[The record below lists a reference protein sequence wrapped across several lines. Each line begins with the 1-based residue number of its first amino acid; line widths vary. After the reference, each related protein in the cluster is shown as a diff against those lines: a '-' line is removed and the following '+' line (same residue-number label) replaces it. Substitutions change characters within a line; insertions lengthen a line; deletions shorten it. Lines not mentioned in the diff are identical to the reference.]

1 MHCAQDTRRHMS
13 ELIMMKPTVPQRV
26 HPVTSCGPMQC
37 HDLSGGRFG
46 YLAQRHIGDQRKHH
60 LHCMT
65 KARRYVVESAPPDKP
80 CRQHRQKAA
89 GVDSGA
95 SVTDSVVC
103 ATHSHGRLTTSQD
116 PKNMFWNASML
127 GRQFLRYECTGCDY
141 IAEYVWKPLK
151 YAGCTHDVRHAFVH
165 HKPNKHRN
173 PWKICEKCRFCTE
186 KCSKTVSEPPRA
198 TWATWFF
205 FMAPMSP
212 SIFPTRVRKNSTG
225 RHGRHLDHYN
235 IKR

>member
-1 MHCAQDTRRHMS
+1 MHCAHDTRRHMS

-46 YLAQRHIGDQRKHH
+46 HLAQRHIGDQRKHH

-103 ATHSHGRLTTSQD
+103 ATHSHGRLTTRHD
-116 PKNMFWNASML
+116 PKNMPWNTSML
-127 GRQFLRYECTGCDY
+127 GRQHLRYVCTGSDY
-141 IAEYVWKPLK
+141 IAEYVWNSRK
-151 YAGCTHDVRHAFVH
+151 YMGAAMMYGMLLFTISRMYTEIHGRRVKNTVFAM
-165 HKPNKHRN
+165 KSGQKQSPNPAR
-173 PWKICEKCRFCTE
+173 
-186 KCSKTVSEPPRA
+186 
-198 TWATWFF
+198 
-205 FMAPMSP
+205 
-212 SIFPTRVRKNSTG
+212 
-225 RHGRHLDHYN
+225 RHGRHGFFLRPPCLLAFSPRGCT
-235 IKR
+235 KREPGDMGDI